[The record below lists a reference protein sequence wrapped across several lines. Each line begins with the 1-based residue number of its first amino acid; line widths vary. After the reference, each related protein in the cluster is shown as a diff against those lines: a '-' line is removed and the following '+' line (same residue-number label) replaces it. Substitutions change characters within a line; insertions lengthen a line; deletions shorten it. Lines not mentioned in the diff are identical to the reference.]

1 MEITSL
7 NQKVW
12 INQDYILFNV
22 FSDWSQIMAMAAGV
36 QVQAEVEEEENFGPQ
51 PLCRLEVC
59 PSPKSRYYTILIAI
73 GLWLILISY

>member
-12 INQDYILFNV
+12 INQDYFLFDM

-59 PSPKSRYYTILIAI
+59 LNTDTAPCCP
-73 GLWLILISY
+73 

>member
-12 INQDYILFNV
+12 INQDYFLFNM
-22 FSDWSQIMAMAAGV
+22 FSVWSQIMAMAAGV

-51 PLCRLEVC
+51 PLCRLEVW
-59 PSPKSRYYTILIAI
+59 PAPKPRHCTVMPLVYD
-73 GLWLILISY
+73 